1 MRLLKSIVISLILLF
16 ALIPLCH
23 GDSLNLEWNPNGEGD
38 LAGYY
43 VYYGT
48 SPGSY
53 GDPIDVENVTEYEL
67 TGLDQGV
74 RYYVAITAYD
84 TSDNES
90 EKSDEESGVPPDT
103 QNPSV
108 TITFPTASSNY
119 STSNST
125 ITLGGT
131 ASDNVGVTVVSWVNN
146 RGGNGTASGTTSW
159 SISGIT
165 LQSGMNIITV
175 TGRDDADNSGADSIT
190 INYTPLT
197 TTTSVLS
204 TTTTTTVS
212 TTTTSVVSTTTTVPT
227 TTTSAASTTTTVPTT
242 TTSVVSTTTTAP
254 VTTTTPTTIPA
265 TTTVQPGENPISGS
279 ILINNGE
286 PVTDSPEVTLTLF
299 ATVNRPVPETTSSI
313 LAGDELG
320 PDAVMC
326 VSNDGQQ
333 WSPIE
338 PYRQTR
344 QWTLEPGDGVK
355 TVYAQFSEGD
365 GRWMAEATQAQITLA
380 GSQSTCVD
388 PQKIQPLSVTTS
400 SASRRYSAD
409 NLIDGNPSTV
419 WSSVISLF
427 KKDQYI
433 TLDLGT
439 TKKISGLS
447 MYASQL
453 FGVDFFPTNF
463 KIQVSQDTVTWID
476 ITNEQGY
483 VFGQSSSSGSWDV
496 NGLVCQFI
504 RIHITNSKTL
514 FLLFKLAQ
522 IAEIEVYGCNTSGE
536 IPLLAGEESTGEGRE
551 QQQITTQSISGKKAE
566 NRNMALSAP
575 GRPAVTFIK

>member
-1 MRLLKSIVISLILLF
+1 MRLLKSIVISLLFIF

-74 RYYVAITAYD
+74 RYYVAISAYD

-108 TITFPTASSNY
+108 IITIPTASSNY

-165 LQSGMNIITV
+165 LQAGNNTITV
-175 TGRDDADNSGADSIT
+175 TGRDAADNTGTDTII
-190 INYTPLT
+190 INYTPLTT

-204 TTTTTTVS
+204 TTTTSVASTTTTAP
-212 TTTTSVVSTTTTVPT
+212 TTTTSV
-227 TTTSAASTTTTVPTT
+227 ASTTTTVPTT

-265 TTTVQPGENPISGS
+265 GTTTIPATTTVQPGENPISGK
-279 ILINNGE
+279 IIINNGE
-286 PVTDSPEVTLTLF
+286 PVTDSPVVTLTLF
-299 ATVNRPVPETTSSI
+299 ATVDRPVPATSSPI
-313 LAGDELG
+313 LAAEELG
-320 PDAVMC
+320 PDAVMSI
-326 VSNDGQQ
+326 SNDGQQ

-338 PYRQTR
+338 PYRQTK
-344 QWTLEPGDGVK
+344 QWTLVPGDGVK

-365 GRWMAEATQAQITLA
+365 GKWMAESAQAQIILE
-380 GSQSTCVD
+380 GSQSTCAD
-388 PQKIQPLSVTTS
+388 PQKIQPLSVTAS
-400 SASRRYSAD
+400 SASPLYSAD
-409 NLIDGNPSTV
+409 NLIDGDPSTA
-419 WSSVISLF
+419 WSSVISFF

-433 TLDLGT
+433 TLDFGT
-439 TKKISGLS
+439 TKKISGLT

-463 KIQVSQDTVTWID
+463 SIQVSQDNATWID
-476 ITNEQGY
+476 ISREQGY
-483 VFGQSSSSGSWDV
+483 VFGQSSSSGNWDT
-496 NGLVCQFI
+496 NGHECQFI
-504 RIHITNSKTL
+504 RIHITRSKTL

-522 IAEIEVYGCNTSGE
+522 IAEIEVYGCETAGE
-536 IPLLAGEESTGEGRE
+536 LPLLAGEKSPGEGSD
-551 QQQITTQSISGKKAE
+551 QQQISTQHTADKKTE
-566 NRNMALSAP
+566 NRNIDLSAP
-575 GRPAVTFIK
+575 GRPAVTFLK